1 MIIDSSV
8 IVAIVKDEP
17 EAPTFEQIMQDTDQ
31 ALRISAANWFEASI
45 VADGM
50 RIAEL
55 SLRFDRMVERANLE
69 IVAVTPEQALIARNA
84 YRAYG
89 KGSGHKAQLNY
100 GDCFAY
106 ALAAQT
112 GEPLLF
118 KGNDFSET
126 DIAAA

>member
-1 MIIDSSV
+1 MILDSSV
-8 IVAIVKDEP
+8 VVAIVKNEP
-17 EAPTFEQIMQDTDQ
+17 EAPALEKAMQNSDS
-31 ALRISAANWFEASI
+31 ALRISAANYFEAAI

-50 RIAEL
+50 RNAEL
-55 SLRFDRMVERANLE
+55 SLRFDRIIERANLE
-69 IVAVTPEQALIARNA
+69 IVAVTPEHALIARDA

-89 KGSGHKAQLNY
+89 KGSGHKAQLNF

>member
-8 IVAIVKDEP
+8 IIAIVKNEP
-17 EAPTFEQIMQDTDQ
+17 EAPALEQAMQDATG
-31 ALRISAANWFEASI
+31 ALVMSAANWLEASI

-50 RIAEL
+50 LSPEL
-55 SLRFDRMVERANLE
+55 SLRFDRLIERAGIE
-69 IVAVTPEQALIARNA
+69 IVAFTPDQALIARNA

-106 ALAAQT
+106 ALATQT

-118 KGNDFSET
+118 KGDDFSQT